1 MDKFRNFAPLRV
13 FTKSCGGFE
22 ASSID
27 DLRST
32 ASSYVGGRT
41 GPVLAEKRSGMPV
54 SSVPSAR
61 LCTCL
66 LLLQLLFF
74 RLSLFLGFAKK
85 TRLLDV
91 FRGHERMAAAS

>member
-32 ASSYVGGRT
+32 ASSYVGGT
-41 GPVLAEKRSGMPV
+41 DGTCACGKTKWHACEQCAECSFMYM
-54 SSVPSAR
+54 SAA
-61 LCTCL
+61 T
-66 LLLQLLFF
+66 FIF
-74 RLSLFLGFAKK
+74 PFESLFGLCKENKAP
-85 TRLLDV
+85 
-91 FRGHERMAAAS
+91 